1 MEAVLQ
7 ENISNQPALHQLHVD
22 NAARLV
28 SFSGLNLPLHY
39 GSALGE
45 HQAVRES
52 AGMFDLS
59 HLHQLDLR
67 GYGVTQWL
75 RKLLTNDVARLSDGQ
90 GLYSCLCKEDGGVVD
105 DLLVFRLTED
115 HYRLSIDLA
124 RREKD
129 MAWFEAHLTPDVD
142 ITDVSGVTMIAVQGP
157 DAVFLA
163 GAAMQSMGVSMQ
175 LADMPRFSMA
185 SNGEWNVSRTGYTGE
200 DGLEITLPESQAAD
214 LWRALAEQ
222 GVAPVGLAAR
232 DTLRLEAGFG
242 LYGQDIDENHSPAE
256 SGIAHTINISDE
268 DRQFIGREILEDH
281 KLFSGRCFQIGLV
294 LDGNGL
300 MRRGARVELA
310 GETIGTI
317 SSGGYSPIKAASVA
331 MARVNRT
338 FIGSC
343 DVAVRDRLQ
352 PAHITSLPFVPHGLA
367 RE

>member
-1 MEAVLQ
+1 MEAVFQ
-7 ENISNQPALHQLHVD
+7 ENTCKQAALHQLHVA

-28 SFSGLNLPLHY
+28 TYSGLDLPLHY

-45 HQAVRES
+45 HQAVRDS

-59 HLHQLDLR
+59 HLHLLDVW
-67 GYGVTQWL
+67 GDNVTHWL
-75 RKLLTNDVARLSDGQ
+75 RIMLTNDVARLSDGQ
-90 GLYSCLCKEDGGVVD
+90 GLYSCMCRADGGVVD
-105 DLLVFRLTED
+105 DLLVFRMTDD
-115 HYRLSIDLA
+115 HYRLCIDLA

-129 MAWFEAHLTPDVD
+129 MAWLEAHLIPDVEID
-142 ITDVSGVTMIAVQGP
+142 DVSGVTIIAVQGP
-157 DAVFLA
+157 DAVSLA
-163 GAAMQSMGVSMQ
+163 GNAMQSMGMSME
-175 LADMPRFSMA
+175 LAGMARFSQT
-185 SNGEWNVSRTGYTGE
+185 SHGEWNISRTGYTGE

-214 LWRALAEQ
+214 LWHALAEQ
-222 GVAPVGLAAR
+222 GIVAAGLAAR
-232 DTLRLEAGFG
+232 DTLRLEAGLG
-242 LYGQDIDENHSPAE
+242 SYGQDIDENHSPADC
-256 SGIAHTINISDE
+256 GIAHTIDITDK

-281 KLFSGRCFQIGLV
+281 KLFSGRFFQIGLV

-300 MRRGARVELA
+300 IRRGARVELA

-317 SSGGYSPIKAASVA
+317 TSGGYSPIKAASVA

-343 DVAVRDRLQ
+343 DVAVHNRLQ

>member
-1 MEAVLQ
+1 MEAVFQ
-7 ENISNQPALHQLHVD
+7 ENISKLAALHQQHLA

-28 SFSGLNLPLHY
+28 SYSGLDLPLHY

-45 HQAVRES
+45 HQAVRDS

-59 HLHQLDLR
+59 HLHQLDVR
-67 GYGVTQWL
+67 GGGVTHWL
-75 RKLLTNDVARLSDGQ
+75 RNIFTNDVARLSDGQ
-90 GLYSCLCKEDGGVVD
+90 GLYTCLCREDGGVVD
-105 DLLVFRLTED
+105 DLLVFRITSD
-115 HYRLSIDLA
+115 HYRLCIDLA
-124 RREKD
+124 RLEKD
-129 MAWFEAHLTPDVD
+129 MAWFESHMMSDVE

-157 DAVFLA
+157 DAVSLT
-163 GAAMQSMGVSMQ
+163 GAAMQSMSVSMD
-175 LADMPRFSMA
+175 LADMPRFSLT
-185 SNGEWNVSRTGYTGE
+185 SSKKWNVSRTGFTGE
-200 DGLEITLPESQAAD
+200 DGLEITLPDSQAAD

-222 GVAPVGLAAR
+222 GVVPAGLAAR

-242 LYGQDIDENHSPAE
+242 SYGQDIDENHSPAE
-256 SGIAHTINISDE
+256 SGIAHTIDITDE

-281 KLFSGRCFQIGLV
+281 KLFSGRFFQIGLV

-300 MRRGARVELA
+300 IRRGARVELA
-310 GETIGTI
+310 GEVIGTI
-317 SSGGYSPIKAASVA
+317 SSGGYSPTKAASVA